1 MQNAATSKPKKKGLK
16 MPHLLVLILSL
27 LVLMSLMTYIIPA
40 GQFGTDPETGAIL
53 SDQFHLLGY
62 QTPVNPWRAL
72 TLILDGLTSSGMII
86 GLLLAAGGYTGVV
99 LSTKAID
106 ETVDYAIYKLQDKG
120 INVLIPVVFF
130 IYCFIGAFASGDQII
145 AMVPV
150 GLMFAKKLRLD
161 PIIG

>member
-106 ETVDYAIYKLQDKG
+106 NEYFG
-120 INVLIPVVFF
+120 IQ
-130 IYCFIGAFASGDQII
+130 AE
-145 AMVPV
+145 
-150 GLMFAKKLRLD
+150 
-161 PIIG
+161 

>member
-16 MPHLLVLILSL
+16 SPI
-27 LVLMSLMTYIIPA
+27 A
-40 GQFGTDPETGAIL
+40 GTDPIAAGPDEPDDLHYSRRSVRHRSGNRRYPERSVPSAGL
-53 SDQFHLLGY
+53 SD
-62 QTPVNPWRAL
+62 PVNPWRAL

-120 INVLIPVVFF
+120 INVL
-130 IYCFIGAFASGDQII
+130 
-145 AMVPV
+145 VP
-150 GLMFAKKLRLD
+150 GGILYLLLHRRIRLR
-161 PIIG
+161 

>member
-1 MQNAATSKPKKKGLK
+1 
-16 MPHLLVLILSL
+16 
-27 LVLMSLMTYIIPA
+27 
-40 GQFGTDPETGAIL
+40 
-53 SDQFHLLGY
+53 
-62 QTPVNPWRAL
+62 
-72 TLILDGLTSSGMII
+72 MII

-161 PIIG
+161 PIIGKMCIRDSQISSADQSGCGKTPRGTCFSHDSDVLS

>member
-106 ETVDYAIYKLQDKG
+106 ETVDLCHLQAPGQGYQCPGAGG
-120 INVLIPVVFF
+120 ILHLLLHRRIR
-130 IYCFIGAFASGDQII
+130 
-145 AMVPV
+145 
-150 GLMFAKKLRLD
+150 LR
-161 PIIG
+161 

>member
-99 LSTKAID
+99 LSTKAI
-106 ETVDYAIYKLQDKG
+106 EQWTMPSTSSRTRVSMSWCRWYSSSTASSAHSP
-120 INVLIPVVFF
+120 PVTRSLPWFPS
-130 IYCFIGAFASGDQII
+130 A
-145 AMVPV
+145 
-150 GLMFAKKLRLD
+150 
-161 PIIG
+161 

>member
-1 MQNAATSKPKKKGLK
+1 
-16 MPHLLVLILSL
+16 
-27 LVLMSLMTYIIPA
+27 
-40 GQFGTDPETGAIL
+40 
-53 SDQFHLLGY
+53 
-62 QTPVNPWRAL
+62 
-72 TLILDGLTSSGMII
+72 MIV

-120 INVLIPVVFF
+120 INVLVPVVFF

-161 PIIG
+161 PIIGMSIVILAYFVGGLSSPPARCSPSSPWAWNSIPASLYGLSSSWCSAPLPCCLYCGMPSGLPKTPETL